1 MLVLSRKAGESIR
14 IGDDITVKVVETRGG
29 RVRLAIDAPKDVD
42 IHREELFNWRTQFQ
56 DCSAPIA
63 AESL

>member
-14 IGDDITVKVVETRGG
+14 ISEDITVKVIERRGR

-42 IHREELFNWRTQFQ
+42 ILRGELIELRKPLQ
-56 DCSAPIA
+56 DCDVFA
-63 AESL
+63 AVESL